1 MSSIVLRAGGT
12 RPAPPA
18 LAGAVHEATRSGAG
32 MRMEEA
38 QVKLRSSDCAVF
50 FHMWFATKCHEEKY
64 GGDERDPVGDMLHTV
79 IRVHLAGIIKD
90 HSNTLQSRDQDF
102 LLHP

>member
-1 MSSIVLRAGGT
+1 MPCSHNLCLWQSYAFADIWRMSSIVLRAGGT

-38 QVKLRSSDCAVF
+38 QVKLRSSDCALF
-50 FHMWFATKCHEEKY
+50 FHM
-64 GGDERDPVGDMLHTV
+64 
-79 IRVHLAGIIKD
+79 
-90 HSNTLQSRDQDF
+90 
-102 LLHP
+102 

>member
-50 FHMWFATKCHEEKY
+50 FHMWFATKCHEAKY
-64 GGDERDPVGDMLHTV
+64 SKSPPPGFRERGFFGKAKIFVVNDRGYFTV
-79 IRVHLAGIIKD
+79 IL
-90 HSNTLQSRDQDF
+90 
-102 LLHP
+102 

>member
-1 MSSIVLRAGGT
+1 MSICGHLANVLHK
-12 RPAPPA
+12 
-18 LAGAVHEATRSGAG
+18 HEATRSGAG

-64 GGDERDPVGDMLHTV
+64 LKKE
-79 IRVHLAGIIKD
+79 I
-90 HSNTLQSRDQDF
+90 
-102 LLHP
+102 